1 MILKNLKIEKIK
13 VIKDI
18 ITEAGNPEYF
28 EDEYHDEFDK
38 ESQDEYEIEDDGD
51 EEDHLCYLI
60 RTFLNGNG
68 ITSSVERSDLDILV
82 YVFLQRKEKFRNI
95 VKTFDVVINKMKKD
109 ILPQYEL
116 EVELYESKQGI
127 PILSFSFFY
136 GDKDDKA
143 PF

>member
-1 MILKNLKIEKIK
+1 MILKNIKIEKIK
-13 VIKDI
+13 VIK
-18 ITEAGNPEYF
+18 EELEYF
-28 EDEYHDEFDK
+28 EDEYHEEEEFDNM
-38 ESQDEYEIEDDGD
+38 ESQDD
-51 EEDHLCYLI
+51 EEEDDHLCYLI

-68 ITSSVERSDLDILV
+68 ITSSVERSDLDISV
-82 YVFLQRKEKFRNI
+82 YVFLQRKEKFKNI
-95 VKTFDVVINKMKKD
+95 VKAFDVVINKMKRD

-136 GDKDDKA
+136 GAKDDSS

>member
-1 MILKNLKIEKIK
+1 MILKNIKLETLK
-13 VIKDI
+13 VIK
-18 ITEAGNPEYF
+18 EELEYF
-28 EDEYHDEFDK
+28 EDEY
-38 ESQDEYEIEDDGD
+38 YEEDDFNTKDSYEEEEDED

-68 ITSSVERSDLDILV
+68 ITSSVERSDLDISV
-82 YVFLQRKEKFRNI
+82 YVFLQRKEKFKNI
-95 VKTFDVVINKMKKD
+95 VKAFDVVINKMKRD

-136 GDKDDKA
+136 GAKDDSS